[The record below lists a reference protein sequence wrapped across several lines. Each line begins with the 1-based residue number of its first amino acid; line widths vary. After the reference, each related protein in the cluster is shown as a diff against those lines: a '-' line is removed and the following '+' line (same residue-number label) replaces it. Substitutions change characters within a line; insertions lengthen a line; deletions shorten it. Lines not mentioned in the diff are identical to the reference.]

1 MGDWRSIPGGYATS
15 GPAAVSWDGYQVD
28 VVVRGGDGAYW
39 RTMGHLDSSGRPG
52 GFGYWASLGGGFTT
66 APSMASLAPGRL
78 SVVGR
83 GGDGV
88 TYQLLWNG
96 SYWSGWTPLG
106 GQAHSAPAIAADVA
120 NKRYLVTVIG
130 GDDRVWQVGTTT
142 TNAGPSGPW
151 VGGTLRSSLGPSTSA
166 TSQNTASAPM
176 LTLGSPSHAA
186 VVLRPDGT
194 RATLGGGMTSIVAI
208 ARQNDGSYLLFGR
221 GSDHAIWTTRYANGG
236 GGTWVSL
243 GGAIE

>member
-1 MGDWRSIPGGYATS
+1 MGL
-15 GPAAVSWDGYQVD
+15 
-28 VVVRGGDGAYW
+28 
-39 RTMGHLDSSGRPG
+39 LDSAGRPG
-52 GFGYWASLGGGFTT
+52 GFGYWQSLGGGFTT
-66 APSMASLAPGRL
+66 APSVASLSPGRL

-106 GQAHSAPAIAADVA
+106 GQAHSAPAISADTA
-120 NKRYLVTVIG
+120 NKRYLVTVMG

-142 TNAGPSGPW
+142 ANAGPSGPW
-151 VGGTLRSSLGPSTSA
+151 VGGSLRSSLGPSTSA
-166 TSQNTASAPM
+166 TSQYTASAPM
-176 LTLGSPSHAA
+176 LTLGNASHAT

-221 GSDHAIWTTRYANGG
+221 GGDHAIWMVRYASGHGG
-236 GGTWVSL
+236 NWVSL